1 MAESSDDPPPACS
14 AFEGFPSSSSSP
26 LPAPSSSPFPSPSP
40 IFADDGLSSVGAQGR
55 GFAALRFN
63 ASASDASTSFCPED
77 VSASSSLE
85 NVTTEQPAGSSNA
98 KGKQRG
104 PDSPDPSAYSSH
116 EGDSGSATGGEP
128 PSLSSTVKGKQP
140 ATVKSLAFDLLRGV
154 TDEETISDEQLEE
167 LCIPILELIS
177 LDEENYQ
184 PRMKT
189 IWIFRFLLA
198 KFKETYLGEPPNDSE
213 QEVINMFKTFKLQFD
228 GCIASVYQ
236 NLHEHEK
243 SSPGAAT
250 PRGRSPVRWPTSSG
264 QPSPAAPLRIPSQA
278 FGATPNREGE
288 WQDYDPAQYYDPIDY
303 EEREEDEEMVE
314 AGASGAGRA
323 DEEMEEDEDHF
334 MFDDDVDDHEAG
346 RGQDEEYGSGGE

>member
-1 MAESSDDPPPACS
+1 MAESSDDPPPPYS
-14 AFEGFPSSSSSP
+14 AFEGFPSSPSSA
-26 LPAPSSSPFPSPSP
+26 LPAPSSSPSPSP

-63 ASASDASTSFCPED
+63 ASASDASASFCPED
-77 VSASSSLE
+77 VFASSSLE
-85 NVTTEQPAGSSNA
+85 NVTTEQPAGFSNA
-98 KGKQRG
+98 KGKRRG

-116 EGDSGSATGGEP
+116 EGDSGSVTGGEP
-128 PSLSSTVKGKQP
+128 SSLSCAAKGKQP

-154 TDEETISDEQLEE
+154 TDEDTISDEQLEE
-167 LCIPILELIS
+167 FCIPILELIS
-177 LDEENYQ
+177 LDEEDYQ

-198 KFKETYLGEPPNDSE
+198 KFKEAFLGKPPNDSE

-228 GCIASVYQ
+228 ECIAKVYQ
-236 NLHEHEK
+236 DLHEHEK

-264 QPSPAAPLRIPSQA
+264 QPSPAAPLQIPSQA
-278 FGATPNREGE
+278 FGAMPNREGE

-303 EEREEDEEMVE
+303 EDREEDEEMVE

-323 DEEMEEDEDHF
+323 DEEMEEDEDRF
-334 MFDDDVDDHEAG
+334 ILNDDIGDDEAG
-346 RGQDEEYGSGGE
+346 QGQDEEYGSGGD